1 MKSAYIKMKAAALNC
16 LYKGGIMKKALVTG
30 SSRGIGRA
38 IAVRLAQDGYYVFVH
53 AAGNIE
59 KVQETAEIIAQNGGK
74 AQVVTA
80 NLCDIKQ
87 TEKLAE
93 TVKDIDVL
101 VLNASLQYRTPWAE
115 ITAEEC
121 YEQLNCNFVS
131 SMLLIQAAV
140 PYMKKNGW
148 GRIVTIGSV
157 QEAKPHPDMLVY
169 SASKAA
175 QTNMVQSLSLQL
187 AKDGITVN
195 NVAPGVIY
203 TDRNV
208 KALSDPEYAKKVTDS
223 IPVGF
228 YGEPEDCAGMVSL
241 LCSNEGRYIT
251 GQSIYVD
258 GGKSVQ

>member
-1 MKSAYIKMKAAALNC
+1 
-16 LYKGGIMKKALVTG
+16 MKKALVTG

-38 IAVRLAQDGYYVFVH
+38 IAVRLAQDGYFVYIH
-53 AAGNIE
+53 AAENIE
-59 KVQETAEIIAQNGGK
+59 KAKETAEIVTQNGGK
-74 AQVVTA
+74 AEVVSA
-80 NLCDIKQ
+80 NLCDINQ
-87 TEKLAE
+87 TLALAE
-93 TVKDIDVL
+93 RVGNIDAL

-140 PYMKKNGW
+140 PYMKKNCW

-157 QEAKPHPDMLVY
+157 QEAKPHPDMLIY

-175 QTNMVQSLSLQL
+175 QTNMVRSLSLQL
-187 AKDGITVN
+187 APFGITVN
-195 NVAPGVIY
+195 NMAPGVIY

-208 KALSDPEYAKKVTDS
+208 EALSDPEYAKKVTDS

-228 YGEPEDCAGMVSL
+228 YGTPDDCAGTVSL
-241 LCSNEGRYIT
+241 LCSDEGRYIT